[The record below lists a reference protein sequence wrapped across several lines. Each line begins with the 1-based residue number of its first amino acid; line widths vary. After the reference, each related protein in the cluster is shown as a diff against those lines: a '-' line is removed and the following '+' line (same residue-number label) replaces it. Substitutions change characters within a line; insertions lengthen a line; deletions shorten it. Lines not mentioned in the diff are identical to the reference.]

1 MLKSTIEESVS
12 NRIPYLLIVRVDIAH
27 VSIRDVFSILISI
40 IAVKSPG
47 FIRVLKNRLLSD
59 RM

>member
-1 MLKSTIEESVS
+1 MLKNTIEESVS

-47 FIRVLKNRLLSD
+47 VIRVLKNRLLSD
-59 RM
+59 GM